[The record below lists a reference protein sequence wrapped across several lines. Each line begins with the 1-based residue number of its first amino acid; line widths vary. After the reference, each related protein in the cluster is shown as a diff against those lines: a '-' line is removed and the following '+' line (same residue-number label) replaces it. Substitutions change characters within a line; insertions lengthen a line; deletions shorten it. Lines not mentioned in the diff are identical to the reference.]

1 MSRRAARACAAFLAL
16 APFGVACRDAI
27 TPEPGIGARVTL
39 DRSEA
44 RVGDPIGVTVEVE
57 TPEGFTL
64 QTPPA
69 PGDGPFASD
78 SVRLVEPIST
88 PSGLRHHLLW
98 VVRPREVGDQTLP
111 WLEIPLV
118 RPDGAVQ
125 PLRVGGV
132 PLAVRSVRAD
142 LPEREAV
149 FDIRTAPPIEPTPL
163 WVWALCAAALG
174 LGALLV
180 RALRRRAR
188 TLQAAGTR
196 IADAGQAALAEL
208 AEAERDGDA
217 RSFAE
222 RVRAAL
228 LAFVAGVWSVDTA
241 SATPA
246 ELPGSVDR
254 ELVRILQAL
263 ELARFAK
270 RPALAKLTP
279 LASQARERVRH
290 VADLRA

>member
-1 MSRRAARACAAFLAL
+1 LAVAALVLCGCREAAELAS
-16 APFGVACRDAI
+16 
-27 TPEPGIGARVTL
+27 GIGARVTL
-39 DRSEA
+39 DRSSASIGE
-44 RVGDPIGVTVEVE
+44 PIGVTVEVE
-57 TPEGFTL
+57 TPPGFSL

-78 SVRLVEPIST
+78 SVRVVEPIAT
-88 PSGLRHHLLW
+88 QSGLRHHLLW
-98 VVRPREVGDQTLP
+98 VVRARETGDQTLP

-149 FDIRTAPPIEPTPL
+149 FDIRGAPPVEPTPL
-163 WVWALCAAALG
+163 WVWALCALAAGLAVLG
-174 LGALLV
+174 W

-188 TLQAAGTR
+188 AVQAASTR
-196 IADAGQAALAEL
+196 IADAGHAALAAL
-208 AEAERDGDA
+208 GEAERQAAA
-217 RSFAE
+217 RGFAE

-228 LAFVAGVWSVDTA
+228 LSFIGGVWSVDTA

-246 ELPGSVDR
+246 ELPPSVDR
-254 ELVRILQAL
+254 ELVRILSAL
-263 ELARFAK
+263 ERTRFAR
-270 RPALAKLTP
+270 RPSLVPLAP
-279 LASQARERVRH
+279 LASEARERIRH
-290 VADLRA
+290 VANLRA

>member
-1 MSRRAARACAAFLAL
+1 LRRRARLAFAAAL
-16 APFGVACRDAI
+16 SAAVLTSSCRDAV
-27 TPEPGIGARVTL
+27 TVVPGIGARVTL

-57 TPEGFTL
+57 TPEGFAL

-78 SVRLVEPIST
+78 SVRVVEPIAT
-88 PSGLRHHLLW
+88 DSGLRHHLLW
-98 VVRPREVGDQTLP
+98 TVRAREVGDQTLP

-142 LPEREAV
+142 LPPREVV
-149 FDIRTAPPIEPTPL
+149 FDIREAPPLEPTPI
-163 WVWALCAAALG
+163 WVWALGAAAIG
-174 LGALLV
+174 VSVVGA

-188 TLQAAGTR
+188 RIQATSTKLAETGR
-196 IADAGQAALAEL
+196 AALAEL
-208 AEAERDGDA
+208 AEAERDADA
-217 RSFAE
+217 RAFAG

-228 LAFVAGVWSVDTA
+228 LNFVGGVWSVDTA

-246 ELPGSVDR
+246 ELPPAVDR
-254 ELVRILQAL
+254 ELVRILHAL

-270 RPALAKLTP
+270 RPALAPLTP

-290 VADLRA
+290 VANLRA